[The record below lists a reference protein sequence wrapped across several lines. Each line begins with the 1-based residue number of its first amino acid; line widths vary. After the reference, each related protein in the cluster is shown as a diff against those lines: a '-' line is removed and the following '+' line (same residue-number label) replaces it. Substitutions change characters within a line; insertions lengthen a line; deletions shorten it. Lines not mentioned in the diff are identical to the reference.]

1 MKTEKPTPIPR
12 RASARKKAPEP
23 IEFPAPPNAQYVIR
37 TGDGTFPVDTQM
49 RPLYANANPQPPISD
64 NLLKLIEMRVH
75 EALRD
80 HDRLLIHTF
89 YKVVMDWPLAEIMCM
104 GEAEF
109 EARCRS
115 ILEDEE

>member
-1 MKTEKPTPIPR
+1 MKTDKPTPIPR
-12 RASARKKAPEP
+12 RASARKDPKP
-23 IEFPAPPNAQYVIR
+23 IEFPTPRPVPVINYPLTEEDIKIFVAQC
-37 TGDGTFPVDTQM
+37 
-49 RPLYANANPQPPISD
+49 
-64 NLLKLIEMRVH
+64 VH
-75 EALRD
+75 EALRE

-115 ILEDEE
+115 ILEDE